1 MILARSDGD
10 QLAALQKYINPGMF
24 KKLGKLFGLS
34 EGTVRITR
42 LQLRRIIKE
51 EKARLTRSKLLKEAL
66 SDFEVMDELEAISE
80 MAGKLLSA
88 LENGGIETPDM
99 GGLTAEQ
106 QELMNRPL
114 ENIRY
119 EITELLNQ
127 LTEV

>member
-1 MILARSDGD
+1 MGSGI
-10 QLAALQKYINPGMF
+10 PV
-24 KKLGKLFGLS
+24 KLFAADPMQCVVKK
-34 EGTVRITR
+34 EQMMKITKR
-42 LQLRRIIKE
+42 QLRRIIRE
-51 EKARLTRSKLLKEAL
+51 EKVRLTRGKLLKEAL

-88 LENGGIETPDM
+88 LDTGGIETPDM

-106 QELMNRPL
+106 QELMQRPL

-127 LTEV
+127 LTAR